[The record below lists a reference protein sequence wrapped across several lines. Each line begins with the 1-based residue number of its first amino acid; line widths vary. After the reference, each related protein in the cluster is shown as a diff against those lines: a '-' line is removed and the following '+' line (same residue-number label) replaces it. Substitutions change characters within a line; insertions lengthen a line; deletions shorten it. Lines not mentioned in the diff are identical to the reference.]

1 MRRTSSISAI
11 GSSRADTVG
20 CLDTATKS
28 KSPGSHPGLVA
39 CQLVRCLSNS
49 VLTIADDGSWVE
61 RSAGC
66 RVPHVSWFSRRGI
79 LTAPET
85 NSEKLGQKRGKRG
98 DGNVARGQATGG
110 THPSF
115 FRSTGLPTSQKIGE
129 RPVCPH
135 ISAEPL
141 GTWVLPMLRTPRWG
155 ISRCRRSKRRFS
167 PWPIFRAIQR

>member
-11 GSSRADTVG
+11 GSSRADTVV

-28 KSPGSHPGLVA
+28 KSPGSHPGLGA

-85 NSEKLGQKRGKRG
+85 NSETWGQKRGKRG
-98 DGNVARGQATGG
+98 EGNAARGQADRRDV
-110 THPSF
+110 PYF
-115 FRSTGLPTSQKIGE
+115 F
-129 RPVCPH
+129 PVNRVAH
-135 ISAEPL
+135 VSEN
-141 GTWVLPMLRTPRWG
+141 W
-155 ISRCRRSKRRFS
+155 
-167 PWPIFRAIQR
+167 